1 MIARPIRLVM
11 MKASR
16 SLGLSRMTDGEGGSE
31 ARAMAAKVSMM
42 RLTQSICVT
51 VSGDSVPIM
60 APTSTMRQ
68 AERLTVSWKRRKR
81 WIFW

>member
-1 MIARPIRLVM
+1 
-11 MKASR
+11 
-16 SLGLSRMTDGEGGSE
+16 MTAGEGGSE
-31 ARAMAAKVSMM
+31 ASAMAAKVSIM

-68 AERLTVSWKRRKR
+68 AERLTVS
-81 WIFW
+81 